1 MQQFFCDEKIEVGDF
16 YPLNKE
22 IIYQLLKVL
31 RANNGYLFRL
41 VDKSGTIYLCELRD
55 NKAFIKEK
63 LLEDNETSVDITVIM
78 SLIKND
84 KFDLCVQKLTELGVK
99 RIVPYIAKRSV
110 VKEGKGN
117 NKLDRL
123 RKIAKEASEQS
134 HRNFIPEICNFIS
147 FKDLAKYKSD
157 VNILAY
163 EKEEKKLCDLKGLKS
178 ISVLI
183 GPEGGFEKEEV
194 FKIVDLGFSSVSLG
208 KRILRA
214 ETAAI
219 YLTSLI
225 VGNNI

>member
-41 VDKSGTIYLCELRD
+41 VDKSGIVYLCELRD

-123 RKIAKEASEQS
+123 RKEMMVM
-134 HRNFIPEICNFIS
+134 RYF
-147 FKDLAKYKSD
+147 
-157 VNILAY
+157 
-163 EKEEKKLCDLKGLKS
+163 
-178 ISVLI
+178 
-183 GPEGGFEKEEV
+183 
-194 FKIVDLGFSSVSLG
+194 
-208 KRILRA
+208 
-214 ETAAI
+214 
-219 YLTSLI
+219 
-225 VGNNI
+225 

>member
-41 VDKSGTIYLCELRD
+41 VDKSGIVYLCELRD

-157 VNILAY
+157 VNILDY
-163 EKEEKKLCDLKGLKS
+163 EKEEKKLCDLKDLKS
-178 ISVLI
+178 ISILI